1 MAGRRDDVLSLHG
14 LDQECSDLSEFSG
27 FEDEEILPYKN
38 TADKVEKTSSSKK
51 SDTVTL
57 ESSKNKD
64 KNEKGTGK
72 SNPKAPSKKGKNKAP
87 KNGQENV
94 RDKSKKKNSSAAFDI
109 GNLSSNDI
117 LQLRELLGVSLV
129 QNEGPSVFDLYGDNT
144 YNLNVEIDND
154 GPYCDVEIV
163 PSGAPAKPL
172 NAQLRDALFSDD
184 IQNKENEQMVDDDI
198 PWQLPKLKTPMKGES
213 ISASLASLIN
223 NGLYLTM

>member
-14 LDQECSDLSEFSG
+14 SDQECSDLSEFSG

-38 TADKVEKTSSSKK
+38 TADKVEKTSSKK
-51 SDTVTL
+51 SDAVTL

-64 KNEKGTGK
+64 KNEKRTGK

-117 LQLRELLGVSLV
+117 LLCEDIYLKLGLV
-129 QNEGPSVFDLYGDNT
+129 VHYE
-144 YNLNVEIDND
+144 
-154 GPYCDVEIV
+154 
-163 PSGAPAKPL
+163 
-172 NAQLRDALFSDD
+172 
-184 IQNKENEQMVDDDI
+184 
-198 PWQLPKLKTPMKGES
+198 KGNS
-213 ISASLASLIN
+213 
-223 NGLYLTM
+223 YQ